1 MNAKMLFML
10 GGGLGLFLYG
20 MQMMGE
26 GLERTAGNKLKK
38 LLEIL
43 TNNRFLGV
51 LVGAVVTAIIQSSS
65 GTTVMVVGFVNA
77 GLMTLTQ
84 AAGVIMGANIGTTVT
99 AQLIAFKLTDIAPIA
114 ILLGVGMMFF
124 AKKKIYK
131 HVGEILAGFG
141 ILFLGMD
148 IMSGALKPLR
158 GVEAFQNFM
167 VSFKHPLIGV
177 FTGFAV
183 TAIIQSSSASVGILQ
198 ALAMQ
203 NLIGI
208 EGAIYVIFGQ
218 NIGTCVTALLASIG
232 TNVTARRAAAIHLM
246 FNIIGTVVFL
256 IILQFPFIPFIP
268 FIKSLSP
275 GDTVRQI
282 ANAHTIFN
290 IAITILLFPV
300 AHSLVALAKKVV
312 PGEEKTVDEMHLH
325 YLDERILE
333 TPSIAVVQVQK
344 EIERMGEL
352 ARNNYEQSMAAFFDQ
367 DENKIQ
373 EVLEREKTINYLNH
387 EITSYLV
394 KVSNLDLPAYD
405 GKRISSFFHVVN
417 DIERIGDHAENMVE
431 YTSYCIENR
440 VTFSEIAIRDL
451 KEMNKLVLENVD
463 DSLAALKS
471 RDVSIA
477 KRVEPRE
484 QEIDDKQEDLRQS
497 HIERLNR
504 QQCSPSAAIIFMDII
519 GNMERVAD
527 HASNIANSVMD
538 E

>member
-1 MNAKMLFML
+1 MDAKMLIML

-26 GLERTAGNKLKK
+26 GLEKAAGNKLKK

-43 TNNRFLGV
+43 TNNRFMGV
-51 LVGAVVTAIIQSSS
+51 LVGAGVTAIIQSSS
-65 GTTVMVVGFVNA
+65 ATTVMVVGFVNA
-77 GLMTLTQ
+77 GLMTLAQ
-84 AAGVIMGANIGTTVT
+84 AAGVIMGANIGTTIT
-99 AQLIAFKLTDIAPIA
+99 AQLIAFKLTDLAPIA
-114 ILLGVGMMFF
+114 ILLGVGMLFF
-124 AKKKIYK
+124 AKKKIVK
-131 HVGEILAGFG
+131 HMGEILAGFG

-148 IMSGALKPLR
+148 IMSGALEPLR
-158 GVEAFQNFM
+158 EVESFRNFM

-177 FTGFAV
+177 FAGFAV

-208 EGAIYVIFGQ
+208 DAAIYVIFGQ

-232 TNVTARRAAAIHLM
+232 TNVTARRAATIHLM
-246 FNIIGTVVFL
+246 FNIIGTIIFL
-256 IILQFPFIPFIP
+256 IILQIPFIPFLP

-275 GDTVRQI
+275 GDAVRQI
-282 ANAHTIFN
+282 ANAHTTFN
-290 IAITILLFPV
+290 IVVTVLLFPL
-300 AHSLVALAKKVV
+300 ANYLVALARKIV

-325 YLDERILE
+325 YLDQRILE
-333 TPSIAVVQVQK
+333 TPPIAVAQVQK
-344 EIERMGEL
+344 EINRMGEL
-352 ARNNYEQSMAAFFDQ
+352 ARINYKESMEAFFEQ
-367 DENKIQ
+367 DESKIQ
-373 EVLEREKTINYLNH
+373 EVIEREKTINYLNH

-394 KVSNLDLPAYD
+394 KISNLDLPAHD
-405 GKRISSFFHVVN
+405 GERISSLFRVVN

-431 YTSYCIENR
+431 YATYCIDNK

-451 KEMNKLVLENVD
+451 KNMNELVLENVD
-463 DSLAALKS
+463 DSLRALAS
-471 RDVSIA
+471 RNVSIA
-477 KRVEPRE
+477 QRVEPRE
-484 QEIDDKQEDLRQS
+484 REIDQMQEELRQS

-504 QQCSPSAAIIFMDII
+504 QQCSPNAAIIFMDII

-527 HASNIANSVMD
+527 HASNIAYSVID